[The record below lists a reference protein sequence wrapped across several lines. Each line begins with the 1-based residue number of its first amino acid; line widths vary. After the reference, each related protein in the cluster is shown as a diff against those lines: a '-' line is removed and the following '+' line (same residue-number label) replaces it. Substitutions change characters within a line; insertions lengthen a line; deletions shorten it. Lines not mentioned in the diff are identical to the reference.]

1 MKDTNGF
8 PIYNFNYEQFENKDF
23 KIPKDPRILTYG
35 VSTYLED
42 WFPNRSLGFRMDA
55 RMSRVTSE
63 EFVTMLEYYNKTD
76 QTLPTDR
83 LNTWIKGL
91 GGHVVPNKS
100 YIVNNSCCD
109 NIDTNACGLLAF
121 FGEEFDVCSCKLRE
135 FLKKSMTEKDR
146 RYLGS
151 NWRYGTSPGETI
163 SEDQLGIMARYLG
176 IKLFIIQNSGKN
188 RYSVVQMGMQKS
200 DNVKIIYSDGN
211 HFEAI
216 LFNN

>member
-23 KIPKDPRILTYG
+23 EIPREVRVLVHG

-42 WFPNRSLGFRMDA
+42 WFPTRSLGFRVDA
-55 RMSRVTSE
+55 GMSKVTLV
-63 EFVTMLEYYNKTD
+63 EFATMLEYYNKTD
-76 QTLPTDR
+76 QNLPTNR
-83 LNTWIKGL
+83 LSNWIKSL
-91 GGHVVPNKS
+91 GGHIIPNKS
-100 YIVNNSCCD
+100 YIVNNSCCND
-109 NIDTNACGLLAF
+109 IDTNACGLLAF

-135 FLKKSMTEKDR
+135 FLKKSMTESDK
-146 RYLGS
+146 RYLGKD
-151 NWRYGTSPGETI
+151 WRRGTSAGETI
-163 SEDQLGIMARYLG
+163 SEDQLGMMARYLG
-176 IKLFIIQNSGKN
+176 IKLFIIQNSAKG

-200 DNVKIIYSDGN
+200 DNIKIIYSDGN